1 MIENFKKELQKII
14 SEFQEKLKNIR
25 SHKLSLSFL
34 ESLEIS
40 LYHLKYPLK
49 ALCHLS
55 QIDSLTFRLEPFD
68 PNTLKEIETAILER
82 KMRITVNKDKNSLLI
97 KFPPLTE
104 EDRKEIVKSLQSLK
118 EEIRVKG
125 RKMRDEFLKR
135 SKIEKEKGQISEDN
149 FYKIKENLD
158 KEIEKFN
165 QEVEK
170 IFNQKEKEILG

>member
-1 MIENFKKELQKII
+1 MIENFKKELQKTLN
-14 SEFQEKLKNIR
+14 ELQERLKNIR

-40 LYHLKYPLK
+40 FYHSKYPLK
-49 ALCHLS
+49 ALCHIS
-55 QIDSLTFRLEPFD
+55 QIDPLTFRLEPFD
-68 PNTLKEIETAILER
+68 INTLKEIETAILER
-82 KMRITVNKDKNSLLI
+82 KMRITVTKEKNSLLI

-104 EDRKEIVKSLQSLK
+104 EDRKEIVRSLQSLK

-125 RKMRDEFLKR
+125 RKIRDDFLKR
-135 SKIEKEKGQISEDN
+135 LRTEKEEGKISEDN
-149 FYKIKENLD
+149 FYKTKENTD

-170 IFNQKEKEILG
+170 IFSQKEKEILG